1 MNAHHSSRQLHTGQI
16 HTHEETAV
24 FLYNFEQNFE
34 RERNAFRRLPPDLLA
49 VHKGQFVAV
58 SGGKIVDQDWDEMSL
73 AKRVARMPQDKFI
86 LIKRINEI

>member
-1 MNAHHSSRQLHTGQI
+1 MKTKLMPTVENAEQWQRT
-16 HTHEETAV
+16 
-24 FLYNFEQNFE
+24 FENAFE
-34 RERNAFRRLPPDLLA
+34 RERDAFRRLPPDLLA

-86 LIKRINEI
+86 LIKCIAD